1 MHVKTDKPP
10 SPWMKRTNG
19 RRQVHLPG
27 PGHPAP
33 EDVNNSSSPAIE
45 VLQGPDIRPQ
55 PRTSGSSRS
64 PGNPAPRPDIR
75 RRATETT
82 VAEPSSP
89 DIRRPARKSGQ
100 KPGHPA
106 PRYRT
111 SRSFALQPGHP
122 APPEAPDIRPP
133 LSAHS
138 KGRGPCTP
146 STP

>member
-55 PRTSGSSRS
+55 PQPRTSGSSRS

-75 RRATETT
+75 RHATETT

-89 DIRRPARKSGQ
+89 DIRPPSPTSGPSGR
-100 KPGHPA
+100 PGHPA
-106 PRYRT
+106 
-111 SRSFALQPGHP
+111 
-122 APPEAPDIRPP
+122 P

-138 KGRGPCTP
+138 KEPKPVYPFDPLDYIYSFSPIFLGLALV
-146 STP
+146 